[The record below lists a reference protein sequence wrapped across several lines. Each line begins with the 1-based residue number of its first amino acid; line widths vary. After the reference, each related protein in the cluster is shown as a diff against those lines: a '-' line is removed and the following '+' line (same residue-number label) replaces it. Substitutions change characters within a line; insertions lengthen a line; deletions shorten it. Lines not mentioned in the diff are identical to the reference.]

1 MATRLTVTQTYDAPP
16 AGVFALFGDRAFI
29 EGRVERSGGIDPQ
42 VVSVDST
49 PDGLTIVTRQGI
61 PASALPSMVSS
72 MMKDD
77 PVTERTEQWRA
88 DGDSYVADFSV
99 SVKGAPASLK
109 GSMTLRPAGAGSQL
123 DVVGDAVVPIPIFG
137 GKIEQVIAEQVRE
150 LLEDEQVYTRE
161 RLAS

>member
-1 MATRLTVTQTYDAPP
+1 MATRLTVTQSYDAPP
-16 AGVFALFGDRAFI
+16 AAVFALFGDRAFI

-42 VVSVDST
+42 VVSVDPT

-77 PVTERTEQWRA
+77 PITERTEQWRA
-88 DGDSYVADFSV
+88 DGDGYVADFSV

-109 GSMTLRPAGAGSQL
+109 GTMTLQPSGAGSEL
-123 DVVGDAVVPIPIFG
+123 AVVGDATVPIPIFG
-137 GKIEQVIAEQVRE
+137 GKIEQVIADQVRE

>member
-1 MATRLTVTQTYDAPP
+1 MATRLTVTQSFDAPP
-16 AGVFALFGDRAFI
+16 AAVFALYGDRSFI
-29 EGRVERSGGIDPQ
+29 EGRLEQSGGIDPQ

-88 DGDSYVADFSV
+88 DGDTYVADFSV
-99 SVKGAPASLK
+99 SVKGAPASLT
-109 GSMTLRPAGAGSQL
+109 GTMTLRPAGAGCEL
-123 DVVGDAVVPIPIFG
+123 AVVGEAAVPIPIFG
-137 GKIEQVIAEQVRE
+137 GKIEQVIAEQVRG
-150 LLEDEQVYTRE
+150 LLEEEQDYTRQ
-161 RLAS
+161 RLTS